1 MMDTIIERI
10 AEKAGIPSSSLELYG
25 SEIAKIDFTKVPLS
39 KEKGKLILVT
49 ALTPTKAGEGKTTTA
64 IGLEEGF
71 YKLGKKA
78 LLCLREPALGP
89 VFGLK
94 GGATGALKASL
105 LPEEEINLHFTGD
118 IHAITSGNN
127 LVSACLDNSLYFDNP
142 LHIDPNRI
150 LWKRAID
157 MNDRSLRHIEIGEG
171 KGGGYPRKDGFNISV
186 ASELMA
192 ILCLAKS
199 EDDFLKRLEKVIVA
213 YSYENEPITIK
224 DLEITHAIMRLMKHA
239 LKPNLVRNYEG
250 NPVFVHGGPF
260 ANIAHGA
267 SSVMATDAAL
277 HLAPYV
283 ITEAGFGSDLGGEKF
298 LDIVCPESGFAP
310 DAVVLVA
317 SVRALKLHGGVSFE
331 ELSKNNLEAL
341 QKGFENLKIHYENL
355 LKFGVNVVVAIN
367 RFEKDDPQEI
377 SLLESL
383 LEKMGASYALSEGVT
398 KGGEGTMELAKKV
411 MEASEK
417 PNFYHPLYT
426 KEMPLKRKIET
437 IAENIYRAKDVSY
450 SEEALRK
457 LDFLAN
463 NGFDSSYVCIAK
475 TPMSLSDDPKKI
487 GVPTGETFHIRDF
500 EVAAGANFVIPLS
513 GTILRMPGLPRTPNA
528 VLMEEEPWKL

>member
-1 MMDTIIERI
+1 MDMLIEKI
-10 AEKAGIPSSSLELYG
+10 AEKIGVPSSSLEPYG
-25 SEIAKIDFTKVPLS
+25 SEIAKINLDKVPLNE
-39 KEKGKLILVT
+39 KKGKLILVT

-71 YKLGKKA
+71 YKLGEKA

-118 IHAITSGNN
+118 IHAITSANN
-127 LVSACLDNSLYFDNP
+127 LISACVDNSLYFDNP
-142 LHIDPNRI
+142 LHIDPNRV

-192 ILCLAKS
+192 ILCLAKD
-199 EDDFLKRLEKVIVA
+199 ENDFLKRLEKVLVA
-213 YSYENEPITIK
+213 YSFENQPITIK
-224 DLEITHAIMRLMKHA
+224 DLKITHAIMRLMRHA
-239 LKPNLVRNYEG
+239 LKPNLVRNYEE
-250 NPVFVHGGPF
+250 NPVFIHGGPF

-267 SSVMATDAAL
+267 SSIIATDAAL

-298 LDIVCPESGFAP
+298 LDIVCQEGGFAP

-317 SVRALKLHGGVSFE
+317 SIRALKLHGGVSFE
-331 ELSKNNLEAL
+331 ELSKENLKAL
-341 QKGFENLKIHYENL
+341 QEGFKNLKIHYENL

-367 RFEKDDPQEI
+367 RFENDSPKEI
-377 SLLESL
+377 TLLETL
-383 LEKMGASYALSEGVT
+383 LKEMGASFALSEGVS
-398 KGGEGTMELAKKV
+398 KGGEGTLALAQKV
-411 MEASEK
+411 IEASQKE
-417 PNFYHPLYT
+417 NHYRPLYK
-426 KEMPLKRKIET
+426 KEMSLRDKIEI
-437 IAENIYRAKDVSY
+437 IAKEIYRAHEVSY
-450 SEEALRK
+450 SEEALKK
-457 LDFLAN
+457 LDFLAK

-487 GVPTGETFHIRDF
+487 GAPFGETFHIRDF
-500 EVAAGANFVIPLS
+500 EVAKGADFVIPLS
-513 GTILRMPGLPRTPNA
+513 GNILRMPGLPHTPNA
-528 VLMEEEPWKL
+528 VLMEQEPWK